1 MGRLQKTF
9 SLYADKTEVD
19 PMKLM
24 LSARLCAL
32 LLAGASLYGG
42 YVQAAG
48 SPVDVITSA
57 VADPGRTEGERNRD
71 AARKPV
77 ESLQFSGVK
86 PGDAVADFN
95 AGAGYFTHLFSD
107 VVGTRGHVYAIEPV
121 EIQQYI
127 AKSTAELRDYAVSHR
142 NITVSVETALESLH
156 LPRKL
161 DIFWIS
167 QNYHD
172 LHNKYFGPL
181 DIAAFNKAV
190 FDALKPG
197 GSYVVLDHTAAPGAA
212 ADVTETL
219 HRIDPAV
226 VRREVEAAGFIF
238 DNESKILA
246 NPADPRTIKVFDQS
260 IQGHTDQ
267 FILKFRKPQT
277 PTAALSVHDGQHDFD
292 FNIGVWHTHIKR
304 ILDPFA
310 SGSESVELN
319 GTVTVRK
326 VWDGKAELEEIEAD
340 GPKGHWEGLTLFLYN
355 PSAHQWSQSFAN
367 SKVGTL
373 SSNVG
378 ESNNGRVVLI
388 GQDTVNDRTILVRA
402 MWSNIKPDSHQYEES
417 YSNDG
422 GTTWVRS
429 FIANLTRSKQ

>member
-1 MGRLQKTF
+1 MKFMF
-9 SLYADKTEVD
+9 SAG
-19 PMKLM
+19 
-24 LSARLCAL
+24 LCAL
-32 LLAGASLYGG
+32 LVSGAGLFGTYAR
-42 YVQAAG
+42 AAN
-48 SPVDVITSA
+48 SPDDVITSA
-57 VADPGRTEGERNRD
+57 VADPARPEGDRSRD

-77 ESLQFSGVK
+77 ESLHFSGVK

-95 AGAGYFTHLFSD
+95 AGAGYFTRLFSD
-107 VVGTRGHVYAIEPV
+107 VVGSRGHVYAIEPV

-127 AKSTAELRDYAVSHR
+127 AKSTAELRSYAADHGNV
-142 NITVSVETALESLH
+142 TVSVETALESLH

-161 DIFWIS
+161 DLFWIS

-172 LHNKYFGPL
+172 LHNKYFGPV

-197 GSYVVLDHTAAPGAA
+197 GEYVVLDHTAAPGAS

-219 HRIDPAV
+219 HRIDPAT
-226 VRREVEAAGFIF
+226 VRREVEAAGFVF
-238 DNESKILA
+238 DGRSEILA
-246 NPADPRTIKVFDQS
+246 NPADPRTIKVFDKS

-267 FILKFRKPQT
+267 FILKFRKPAIRRRLRRRFG
-277 PTAALSVHDGQHDFD
+277 TAMRDGQHDFD

-310 SGSESVELN
+310 SSSESVELN

-355 PSAHQWSQSFAN
+355 PTAHQWSQSFAN
-367 SKVGTL
+367 SKVG
-373 SSNVG
+373 
-378 ESNNGRVVLI
+378 
-388 GQDTVNDRTILVRA
+388 ILVVEYR
-402 MWSNIKPDSHQYEES
+402 
-417 YSNDG
+417 
-422 GTTWVRS
+422 
-429 FIANLTRSKQ
+429 